1 MSKGYEALCPEE
13 LEGRDRLGRWGGMGV
28 AKKANFRK
36 EILVW
41 FTVILGA
48 ALEGQNVRLSSY
60 NGQNHPTWGCI
71 MS

>member
-1 MSKGYEALCPEE
+1 
-13 LEGRDRLGRWGGMGV
+13 MGV

-36 EILVW
+36 EILAW